1 MWTKKYIVAV
11 IVVTVVTL
19 GVGLAFWSSE
29 EKQVLDPFEAWNR
42 GPEDAPVS
50 IHHFVDFT

>member
-1 MWTKKYIVAV
+1 MWTKKYIAS
-11 IVVTVVTL
+11 VVLVTIITL
-19 GVGLAFWSSE
+19 GVGIVLWNSE

-42 GPEDAPVS
+42 GPEDAQIS